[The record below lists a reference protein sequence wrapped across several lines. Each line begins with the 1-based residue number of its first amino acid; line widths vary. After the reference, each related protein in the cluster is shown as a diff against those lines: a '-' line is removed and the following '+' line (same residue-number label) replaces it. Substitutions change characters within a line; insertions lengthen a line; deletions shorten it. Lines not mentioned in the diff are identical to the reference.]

1 MRSVKQKAAVILAV
15 ILVLGGIAKVPG
27 IVKAEG
33 SGNAQITY
41 HNGVMSGMGLS
52 NVIDGN
58 YDTTYVSEDEPDMTE
73 GKQYF
78 QFAWEQ
84 EVDYNAVTLYANY
97 CGTADRAGQAPTKWK
112 IQTSSDGTVYTDMAT
127 VTSDWKDTDD
137 LQSKEVRFTLSGT
150 YRYLRVLIL
159 EANLSWNHYAVNE
172 IEFSKKTGGEEG
184 GSVKGYEDSNGTI
197 QYAKEATITYHDEAM
212 SGMGLLQ
219 VADGDYATAYV
230 SEDDPD
236 MTKQYIQYTWAA
248 PIDINLVTL
257 YSQYCGAQGR
267 AGQAPTEWS
276 IQVSKDG
283 VNYTEVCK
291 VTNEWH
297 GNDEVQSKNA
307 LFTLQEDIT
316 AMRVFITK
324 ANLDWKHY
332 VITELE
338 AGKAKEGFVPTDIT
352 GETSQDE
359 PIDKTY
365 KDANGVT
372 QYAKAAAITYND
384 GTMSGMGLQ
393 QVADGDYTT
402 TYVSEENPDMS
413 GQYIQF
419 TWDKPININLVTL
432 YAQYCGTKY
441 KDGQAPVKWNI
452 QVSKDGTNFTE
463 VCQVSHKWR
472 SNDNVQSKTA
482 QFDLQ
487 EGVVAMR
494 LVITEA
500 KLDWKHYAIGE
511 IEVGQAPEG
520 YIAAD
525 LTGIGDGTTSQRP
538 ETGDDATLLIW
549 LASCMLSLG
558 AIYTLVYCRRRTLR

>member
-33 SGNAQITY
+33 SSNAQITY

-58 YDTTYVSEDEPDMTE
+58 YDTTYVSEDGPDMTE

-137 LQSKEVRFTLSGT
+137 LQSKEARFTLSGT

-159 EANLSWNHYAVNE
+159 EANLSWNHYAINE

-257 YSQYCGAQGR
+257 YSQYCGAQGK

-352 GETSQDE
+352 GETPQDE
-359 PIDKTY
+359 PTDKTY

-419 TWDKPININLVTL
+419 TWDN
-432 YAQYCGTKY
+432 
-441 KDGQAPVKWNI
+441 
-452 QVSKDGTNFTE
+452 
-463 VCQVSHKWR
+463 R
-472 SNDNVQSKTA
+472 S
-482 QFDLQ
+482 
-487 EGVVAMR
+487 
-494 LVITEA
+494 
-500 KLDWKHYAIGE
+500 
-511 IEVGQAPEG
+511 
-520 YIAAD
+520 
-525 LTGIGDGTTSQRP
+525 TS
-538 ETGDDATLLIW
+538 IW
-549 LASCMLSLG
+549 
-558 AIYTLVYCRRRTLR
+558 